1 MHSAVQNWEDP
12 TERQATLL
20 AFWQREH
27 GRRIRL
33 AQEESD
39 LAGGRIGWLGRVAI
53 WGRRIGD
60 RLLHADENGHS
71 VDGWR
76 ISSFRFSC
84 RRRQESY
91 TDENG
96 VTWTREENY
105 TDENRNEHE
114 MWYAPEE
121 WEPPEEWF
129 AEDDDSLGEIVMVVC
144 TKGDDTEPD
153 QNFPP
158 MKENGNG
165 DEHGSDAC
173 NDFLAELQ

>member
-1 MHSAVQNWEDP
+1 MHSAVQNWDDP
-12 TERQATLL
+12 TDRQATLL

-27 GRRIRL
+27 GRRIWL

-39 LAGGRIGWLGRVAI
+39 LAGGRIERLGRVAI

-76 ISSFRFSC
+76 ISSFKLFGRGRQGYVTDDNGDIYDVRYPPEDGRRILSFKLFGASFRFC
-84 RRRQESY
+84 DRRRQESY

-105 TDENRNEHE
+105 TDENGNEHE

-121 WEPPEEWF
+121 
-129 AEDDDSLGEIVMVVC
+129 
-144 TKGDDTEPD
+144 
-153 QNFPP
+153 
-158 MKENGNG
+158 
-165 DEHGSDAC
+165 
-173 NDFLAELQ
+173 